1 MALNL
6 HCAGI
11 LSQSSSIA
19 RSDRNGGE
27 RKLITFLVRELAA
40 DDAVGEADQHWG
52 QSAGA
57 HLVQFFQLAEVAV
70 SRRLFTAILD
80 RILRLAILSPPRGTC
95 GVKLQWIN

>member
-57 HLVQFFQLAEVAV
+57 HLVQ
-70 SRRLFTAILD
+70 
-80 RILRLAILSPPRGTC
+80 ILSAGGSGSVTKIVYRDS
-95 GVKLQWIN
+95 